1 MTGLYSSPLINAGL
15 THKGLAKASA
25 PMVDPDHLIPHF
37 QPIVHAPSGRIIGYE
52 ALARIRQGE
61 AFVSAGQLFDCAD
74 YSASDRLC
82 WDRHV
87 RLQALEYFARHP
99 EAGLLSFNISPSWID
114 QLGLEDVIPT
124 LDMIE
129 QVGIDPAR
137 VIIEIN
143 ELSGSIENLE
153 RVVARYQAAGV
164 RVAIDDFG
172 NGASQIERLLAIK
185 PDIIKLD
192 MHLFKRANG
201 DVLTSDFLLSFAN
214 MAQRSGCAIVC
225 EGIETEEEYHFALEC
240 GAEYCQGWLFYKAMP
255 QTIDSDDPVDLGRQL
270 NQSYLKRKLHVA
282 KLKQK
287 RLENL
292 KTLSRELAQWIGSD
306 SDSQVDACRLSESGI
321 IRFYLCDHLGQ
332 QVSPN
337 FEVGSERLHIDQSYM
352 GYSWS
357 HRPFFVELLTKNA
370 TRQDVLV
377 CSELYRDGVSQ
388 SFCRTLAL
396 PLNDSQLLL
405 VDALDYDGAL
415 LMGVK
420 A

>member
-1 MTGLYSSPLINAGL
+1 MFNNDWNFDLVQSALVSLSEQSSGMI
-15 THKGLAKASA
+15 
-25 PMVDPDHLIPHF
+25 DPDCLVPYF
-37 QPIVHAPSGRIIGYE
+37 QPIVHAPSGKIAGYE

-61 AFVSAGQLFDCAD
+61 KMVSAGHIFDCAD

-87 RLQALEYFARHP
+87 RLQALQYFASNP
-99 EAGLLSFNISPSWID
+99 EAGILSFNVSPSWID
-114 QLGLEDVIPT
+114 QLGIEDVIPT

-137 VIIEIN
+137 VVIEIN
-143 ELSGSIENLE
+143 ELSGNLDKLKT
-153 RVVARYQAAGV
+153 VVARYQAAGV

-172 NGASQIERLLAIK
+172 NGASQIERLLAIN

-214 MAQRSGCAIVC
+214 MAQRSGCMIVC

-240 GAEYCQGWLFYKAMP
+240 GAEFCQGWLFYQAME
-255 QTIDSDDPVDLGRQL
+255 QTIAAEDSVDLCRQL
-270 NQSYLKRKLHVA
+270 NQSYLTRKLRVSE
-282 KLKQK
+282 LKQK
-287 RLENL
+287 RFESLQGL
-292 KTLSRELAQWIGSD
+292 TRQLAETIGSD
-306 SDSQVDACRLSESGI
+306 SDVQVDAAALSESGV
-321 IRFYLCDHLGQ
+321 IRFYLCDRFGQ
-332 QVSPN
+332 QTSPN
-337 FEVGSERLHIDQSYM
+337 FEVGADQLHIDHAYV

-357 HRPFFVELLTKNA
+357 HRPFFVELLTQNA
-370 TRQDVLV
+370 GSEDVMV
-377 CSELYRDGVSQ
+377 CSELYRDRTSQ

-396 PLNDSQLLL
+396 PLNESQLLL

-415 LMGVK
+415 LMG
-420 A
+420 AEN